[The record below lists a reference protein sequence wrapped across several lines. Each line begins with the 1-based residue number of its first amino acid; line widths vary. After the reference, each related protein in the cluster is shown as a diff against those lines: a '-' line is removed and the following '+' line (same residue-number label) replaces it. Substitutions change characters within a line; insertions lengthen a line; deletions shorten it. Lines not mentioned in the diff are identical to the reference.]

1 MVIGDPSSA
10 EDRVHHVYIL
20 RCADGTYYTGYT
32 TDVDRRIEEHNA
44 GDGAK
49 YTRGRTPVRLV
60 HVETHPS
67 RAEAMQREWAIKQWS
82 RRRKERLV
90 ARQG

>member
-1 MVIGDPSSA
+1 MPG
-10 EDRVHHVYIL
+10 HWVYVV

-32 TDVDRRIEEHNA
+32 TDVERRVATHNT

-60 HVETHPS
+60 HSEHFDTRS
-67 RAEAMQREWAIKQWS
+67 AAMQREAAIKS
-82 RRRKERLV
+82 LTRSAKERLV
-90 ARQG
+90 AGDGDVS